1 METEVLENGEMT
13 QLEEVEESPKQ
24 KLKTNT
30 FMDKLKKYTK
40 YNWQIYL
47 LFLPAFIWMNIF
59 VFIPFI
65 SNVLMS
71 FQDYSIDK

>member
-40 YNWQIYL
+40 
-47 LFLPAFIWMNIF
+47 
-59 VFIPFI
+59 
-65 SNVLMS
+65 
-71 FQDYSIDK
+71 